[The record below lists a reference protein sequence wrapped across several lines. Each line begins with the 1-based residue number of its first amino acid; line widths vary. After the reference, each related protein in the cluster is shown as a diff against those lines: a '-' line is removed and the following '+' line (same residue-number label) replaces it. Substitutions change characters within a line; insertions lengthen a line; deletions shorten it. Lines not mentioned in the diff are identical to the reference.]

1 MLSFEFEH
9 RGERRRLA
17 VYRDAYA
24 AGGNLALVMLDA
36 TDPREDGYLEE
47 FGVLTVN
54 LPGDHAAARWC
65 ARPGHVVL
73 DTNDNPACLVG
84 ALEEQGV
91 LRVAPASVRSGF
103 CRYPLAC
110 HSRPRRWTRSRTRR
124 APRARC
130 SPRRGSCPRADAAA
144 PAGSRPGRGTLW
156 AWGRGR
162 PAPPRGRRPV

>member
-1 MLSFEFEH
+1 MLSFEFVY

-36 TDPREDGYLEE
+36 TDPCEDGYLEE

-54 LPGDHAAARWC
+54 LLCDPVAARWC
-65 ARPGHVVL
+65 ACPGHVVL
-73 DTNDNPACLVG
+73 DTNNNPARLVST
-84 ALEEQGV
+84 LEEQGV

-110 HSRPRRWTRSRTRR
+110 FS
-124 APRARC
+124 
-130 SPRRGSCPRADAAA
+130 AAA
-144 PAGSRPGRGTLW
+144 MDALEDAEGTARSLLSEAGQLPAG
-156 AWGRGR
+156 
-162 PAPPRGRRPV
+162 